1 VRHITIFYLCFF
13 FHHFSGGFNI
23 ANTTVDQK
31 PSTGSGFIFQSG
43 TKPSSPGGF
52 KFGQTTVT
60 EKNKSEAAKPDSTS
74 AASSGFK
81 FGQQTK
87 TYETDTSKPPLSAGF
102 KFGQLPQTE
111 KNKTKPSGFT
121 FGSTST
127 TDTKSEQAATDSAKS
142 STFSKPSGFIF
153 GGGHTATEVSKDK
166 PASPFTFKPNVI
178 PKETPTKNDAKDDKP
193 ASTFV
198 FKPST
203 PIATATSQKVTEI
216 AKPEPTKKEDK
227 KGFGET
233 LKPGVSKQDAKAAG
247 CGGSG
252 SAFGQKGE
260 KGKGFGD
267 LFKPKEG
274 SWKCDGCLMSN
285 SSDVLKCPACETLKP
300 GVKKEDVKDTGKSV
314 FGSGGSTISFGEKG
328 GFSFGASSQSD
339 SKSDSEFSFT
349 PTTTKDKPD
358 SKPAAGFTP
367 TMSDSERNKPDSGA
381 KGFNFT
387 LEPTKTDTP
396 SKSSSG
402 FNFTLSPTKGGATN
416 PQSPITDADGMY
428 VNKDGEDDHI
438 HFEPVIELPSVVDI
452 ATGEEEDEVLFQ
464 HRAKLFRF
472 VNGEWK
478 ERGLGDIKISK
489 NKESGKVRL
498 LMRREQILKICL
510 NHYLSKE
517 LELKPKP
524 NADGKAWIWFA
535 IDFSDNEP
543 EMQQLAIRFKN
554 QEIAANFKKT
564 FDDAK
569 DKLVHADSSE
579 RSPSKNTEE
588 KSVPRSAIRTDEIEI
603 IRVDEA
609 TDDQIK
615 MARKFMLPDHFYLYE
630 LVPPCPG
637 CIGCEDY
644 EPGKICSPPK
654 PKGKEKG
661 KLN

>member
-1 VRHITIFYLCFF
+1 M
-13 FHHFSGGFNI
+13 
-23 ANTTVDQK
+23 DQK

-60 EKNKSEAAKPDSTS
+60 EKNKSEAAKPDIIS

-87 TYETDTSKPPLSAGF
+87 MIETDTSKPPLSAGF

-111 KNKTKPSGFT
+111 KNKTEPSGFT

-127 TDTKSEQAATDSAKS
+127 TDKKSEQVKQD
-142 STFSKPSGFIF
+142 KPSGFIF
-153 GGGHTATEVSKDK
+153 GGGPTATEVSKDK

-216 AKPEPTKKEDK
+216 AKPEPTKKDDK
-227 KGFGET
+227 KGFGDLLKVKEGSWKCDVCLMSNSGDVLKCLACET
-233 LKPGVSKQDAKAAG
+233 LKPGVSKQDAKTAG

-285 SSDVLKCPACETLKP
+285 SSDVLKCPACEALKP

-339 SKSDSEFSFT
+339 SKSASGFSFT
-349 PTTTKDKPD
+349 PTTTKDEPD

-367 TMSDSERNKPDSGA
+367 TVSDSERNKPDSGA

-396 SKSSSG
+396 CKSNSG
-402 FNFTLSPTKGGATN
+402 FNFTLSPTKGGDAG
-416 PQSPITDADGMY
+416 PQSPPTDADGMY

-517 LELKPKP
+517 LELKPMT

-543 EMQQLAIRFKN
+543 EMQQLAIRFKH
-554 QEIAANFKKT
+554 QEIAANFKKN

-579 RSPSKNTEE
+579 QSPSKNTEE
-588 KSVPRSAIRTDEIEI
+588 TSVPRSAIRTDEIEI

-630 LVPPCPG
+630 SVPPCPG

-661 KLN
+661 KFN

>member
-1 VRHITIFYLCFF
+1 MRHNTIFYLWFF

-43 TKPSSPGGF
+43 TKPASPGGF

-87 TYETDTSKPPLSAGF
+87 TIETDTSKPPLSAGF
-102 KFGQLPQTE
+102 KFGQVPQTE
-111 KNKTKPSGFT
+111 KNKTESSGFT

-127 TDTKSEQAATDSAKS
+127 TDKKSEQVKQDQAATDSAKS
-142 STFSKPSGFIF
+142 SPFSKPSGFIF
-153 GGGHTATEVSKDK
+153 GGGPTATEVSKDK
-166 PASPFTFKPNVI
+166 PVLPFTFKPNVM

-216 AKPEPTKKEDK
+216 AKPEPTKKDDK
-227 KGFGET
+227 
-233 LKPGVSKQDAKAAG
+233 
-247 CGGSG
+247 
-252 SAFGQKGE
+252 
-260 KGKGFGD
+260 KGFGD
-267 LFKPKEG
+267 LFKVKEG

-285 SSDVLKCPACETLKP
+285 SGDILKCPACETLKP

-314 FGSGGSTISFGEKG
+314 FGSGASTISFGEKG

-339 SKSDSEFSFT
+339 SKSASGFSFT

-402 FNFTLSPTKGGATN
+402 FNFTLSPTKGGAAG
-416 PQSPITDADGMY
+416 PQSPPTDADGMY

-579 RSPSKNTEE
+579 RSPSQNTEE

-603 IRVDEA
+603 IGVDEA

-630 LVPPCPG
+630 SVPPCPG

-644 EPGKICSPPK
+644 KPGKICSPPK

-661 KLN
+661 KFN